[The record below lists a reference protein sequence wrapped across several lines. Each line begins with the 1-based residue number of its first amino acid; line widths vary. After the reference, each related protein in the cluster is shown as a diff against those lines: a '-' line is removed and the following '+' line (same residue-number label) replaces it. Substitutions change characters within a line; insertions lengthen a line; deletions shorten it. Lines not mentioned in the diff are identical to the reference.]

1 MKTYTDLEE
10 WGLPPPDYIRLS
22 TSDIDCIIRY
32 IDHME
37 KQGEGKEDIIWHI
50 AKRFDTVP
58 GVIRLLY
65 DRKKRE
71 GKRIYNTNH
80 RPLIIRNT

>member
-1 MKTYTDLEE
+1 MKTYNDLGD
-10 WGLPPPDYIRLS
+10 WGFPPPDHIRLS
-22 TSDIDCIIRY
+22 TSDIESIILY

-37 KQGEGKEDIIWHI
+37 SQGEEREDIIYHI
-50 AKRFDTVP
+50 AKRFETVP
-58 GVIRLLY
+58 GVIRMLY

-80 RPLIIRNT
+80 RPLIIRNG